1 MIAANQL
8 LLIPQGMQQLK
19 EGVYRVVLIAT
30 REDSAAVF
38 WIGSAEATSKKTLGT
53 HTRKP
58 KLVQLKTLNNS
69 LERNQIQIISEIP
82 HQLQTN
88 SQRQRE
94 SAAKRFAKNWEIL
107 FPLVEPDKLQ
117 SMLIYGTWSKETKL
131 HASTCKVSSVTVHR
145 LLSRYFTL
153 QMNIEWACE
162 DRLWFKGARRNI
174 TKKLGR
180 PAERFKTQHNLL
192 AQGRNATDAD
202 RTAVAA
208 FYDSLE
214 QQNISIARMYADFK
228 HHFLPKRFIIKPEGG
243 YDLVRDESQTCITES
258 QFRYALAKTKGELA
272 LLTDQAGNRRINL
285 SHRPALGSAKDRIPF
300 PGHTYIVDAT
310 VADVYLVSAFDRTR
324 IIGRPVIYLVVD
336 AFSSL
341 IVSIHVSLS
350 GPNFEEARIAMHRAL
365 ADKTRWLQWLGIPE
379 VIAQLPQGCLPT
391 FWLVDRGELHS
402 KANRALQTELRCNL
416 SIAAAYRADWKSLV
430 ERLFGILN
438 TQLIHWIPGAVT
450 QRMRERGAPDCRLD
464 AVLTLKEF
472 TRILARKAAILNLTR
487 DMSRHL
493 SSPMIAGDV
502 TPNPLGFFQHGIVHK
517 HGSAVFL
524 DYEQS
529 IRKTLRIESA
539 MIDRHG
545 MQFNKQQYSATWMQD
560 HPFLRLAG
568 FKGPSPIKAIKSPDD
583 PLSAWCFL
591 PDETG
596 MREVRLSKG
605 FERAQQYSCEDIQEM
620 TALRKFLGQ
629 DLRDETD
636 PDKEIMEAMNIE
648 EINIAKKKTQS
659 ELKKEPASKSSRT
672 KNIRKNREAELGDN
686 QHEPTTESQNR
697 NTQTSSNEEGNI
709 ESPPTMKPSSKA
721 NNDYYERISAQLKGW
736 GTQ

>member
-1 MIAANQL
+1 MIAPNQL
-8 LLIPQGMQQLK
+8 LLIPRGIQQLK

-30 REDSAAVF
+30 REDSAAIF
-38 WIGSAEATSKKTLGT
+38 WIGTTETISTKTLAT
-53 HTRKP
+53 HTQKP
-58 KLVQLKTLNNS
+58 KLIQLKTLKES
-69 LERNQIQIISEIP
+69 LENNQIQIISEIP
-82 HQLQTN
+82 QQLQKN
-88 SQRQRE
+88 SQRHRE
-94 SAAKRFAKNWEIL
+94 NAAKRFSKNWEIL
-107 FPLVEPDKLQ
+107 FPLVEPDKLH
-117 SMLIYGTWSKETKL
+117 SMLIYGSWSKETKL
-131 HASTCKVSSVTVHR
+131 RASTCKVSSATVHR

-162 DRLWFKGARRNI
+162 DRLWFKGARRSI

-180 PAERFKTQHNLL
+180 PADRFKTQHNLL
-192 AQGRNATDAD
+192 AEGRNATEDD
-202 RTAVAA
+202 RTAIAA

-214 QQNISIARMYADFK
+214 RQNISIAKMYADFK
-228 HHFLPKRFIIKPEGG
+228 HHFLPKTITIKPEGG
-243 YDLVRDESQTCITES
+243 FDLVRDETQTCITES
-258 QFRYALAKTKGELA
+258 QFRYALNKAKGELA

-285 SHRPALGSAKDRIPF
+285 SHRPALGSAKDRVPF
-300 PGHTYIVDAT
+300 PGHTFIVDAT
-310 VADVYLVSAFDRTR
+310 VADVYLISAFDRTR

-350 GPNFEEARIAMHRAL
+350 GPNFEEARIAMHRSL
-365 ADKTRWLQWLGIPE
+365 ADKTRWLQWLGTPE
-379 VIAQLPQGCLPT
+379 VSNRLPQGCLPT

-450 QRMRERGAPDCRLD
+450 QRTRERGAPDCRLD

-487 DMSRHL
+487 DMSRHM
-493 SSPMIAGDV
+493 SSPMISADV
-502 TPNPLGFFQHGIVHK
+502 RPNPLGFFQHGIEHK

-529 IRKTLRIESA
+529 IRRTLRIENA

-545 MQFNKQQYSATWMQD
+545 MQFNKQQYSAPWMQD

-583 PLSAWCFL
+583 PLSAWCLL

-605 FERAQQYSCEDIQEM
+605 FERAQQYALEDIQEM
-620 TALRKFLGQ
+620 AALRKFLGQ
-629 DLRDETD
+629 DLIDETG
-636 PDKEIMEAMNIE
+636 PDKEIMEAMNTE

-659 ELKKEPASKSSRT
+659 ELKKTPASKSSRT
-672 KNIRKNREAELGDN
+672 KDIRSNREAELSGD
-686 QHEPTTESQNR
+686 QQDPRTESQYKS
-697 NTQTSSNEEGNI
+697 TQTSAKEEGNI
-709 ESPPTMKPSSKA
+709 GSPPTIEPSSKA
-721 NNDYYERISAQLKGW
+721 NDDYYERMSAQLKGW
-736 GTQ
+736 RAQ